1 MSRPGPVSVPF
12 ARSEYDERL
21 RRTRAAM
28 RQAGLDVL
36 LVFHQEHMFYLA
48 GYDQIGYWVYQVLVV
63 PADEAPMTAI
73 VRKVDELLVRE
84 GRIVDDVRVWLDDAT
99 RDPAQQ
105 TADVLRERG
114 LLDGRRIGIERKSH
128 ALLPYYYDLLRE
140 ALPDGELVDAS
151 DLVTELRLVKSPA
164 EVACMRR
171 AGQIMDAGVRAAF
184 DTLRPGVREC
194 DVHAAV
200 VHAMYTAGGEHPA
213 VAPPMG
219 TGPRTLTQTH
229 GAATTREVQ
238 AGDPFLLEVGGCF
251 RRYHA
256 VCMRSAS
263 LGPPN
268 PRIRSMYEAI
278 REATDAGLAMLRP
291 GIPTADVARRIHE
304 VMAARGYSRRGQH
317 VGYGIGL
324 GYPPTWIDNLRIK
337 ETDAHVLQPGMTF
350 LLHSGLL
357 APDASVYVAL
367 GDPVLITDTGAER
380 LTALDRDLTVR

>member
-12 ARSEYDERL
+12 ARSEYDARL

-140 ALPDGELVDAS
+140 ALPDGALVDAS
-151 DLVTELRLVKSPA
+151 DLVTELREYLQ
-164 EVACMRR
+164 
-171 AGQIMDAGVRAAF
+171 AGQAEKIGAVG
-184 DTLRPGVREC
+184 DT
-194 DVHAAV
+194 
-200 VHAMYTAGGEHPA
+200 
-213 VAPPMG
+213 
-219 TGPRTLTQTH
+219 
-229 GAATTREVQ
+229 
-238 AGDPFLLEVGGCF
+238 EVGIDD
-251 RRYHA
+251 RVAWRA
-256 VCMRSAS
+256 I
-263 LGPPN
+263 LG
-268 PRIRSMYEAI
+268 
-278 REATDAGLAMLRP
+278 DVVGLA
-291 GIPTADVARRIHE
+291 
-304 VMAARGYSRRGQH
+304 
-317 VGYGIGL
+317 
-324 GYPPTWIDNLRIK
+324 
-337 ETDAHVLQPGMTF
+337 
-350 LLHSGLL
+350 
-357 APDASVYVAL
+357 AL
-367 GDPVLITDTGAER
+367 GQVLRLLSPVMQEC
-380 LTALDRDLTVR
+380 